1 MKKEELFAVIVTCVD
16 NKDTKKVSSN
26 LVLHGSF
33 DEALSYA
40 RSDAK
45 YYKHLASLYQERVGD
60 NKHHAEIKL
69 YGKYINKTYRISN
82 LAKTGPCGS
91 KLLEGHLNTYDTC
104 DFYDGGILL

>member
-1 MKKEELFAVIVTCVD
+1 MKKEELFAVIIICVD

-40 RSDAK
+40 RNDAK
-45 YYKHLASLYQERVGD
+45 YYKHLASLYQERIGD
-60 NKHHAEIKL
+60 NKRHAEIKL

-82 LAKTGPCGS
+82 MTKGGPAGETT
-91 KLLEGHLNTYDTC
+91 LENRMNTYNTC
-104 DFYDGGILL
+104 DYYDGGILF

>member
-1 MKKEELFAVIVTCVD
+1 MKKKELFAVIVICVD
-16 NKDTKKVSSN
+16 PKDTKKVSSN

-40 RSDAK
+40 RKDAK

-60 NKHHAEIKL
+60 NKHHADIKL

-82 LAKTGPCGS
+82 MAKGGPCGQTS
-91 KLLEGHLNTYDTC
+91 LNGRINTYNTC
-104 DFYDGGILL
+104 DYYDGGMLF